1 MVLPGLRL
9 MLFVVISELEG
20 NQGTVSLKTARMD
33 KDVGGSDLVLAR
45 AGDVNGVDCAEVVA
59 NPVPV

>member
-20 NQGTVSLKTARMD
+20 NQGTVSLKTERMD
-33 KDVGGSDLVLAR
+33 KDVGGSDLVLVR